1 MKTSPGEFAAR
12 CSEPGKSLVNERR
25 ATDQPTCWSNRQL
38 PAFASATKGQS
49 WQTLQLQ
56 TALVLVQATW
66 MQQQRQLQLW
76 QQESHGVLVAATN
89 AIQVGCV
96 CFVSALRY
104 PLSLCVLCG
113 LCGWSLPWTIPD
125 HSVTC
130 YGVNN
135 TTEARANPCSYLFL
149 WYMNGIVSLGH
160 SRTITQED
168 IDSQWPVRPGDDA
181 ATMQDRFGKLWREQK
196 QRPK

>member
-1 MKTSPGEFAAR
+1 MADSSAAN
-12 CSEPGKSLVNERR
+12 GAGAGAGNV
-25 ATDQPTCWSNRQL
+25 D
-38 PAFASATKGQS
+38 
-49 WQTLQLQ
+49 
-56 TALVLVQATW
+56 
-66 MQQQRQLQLW
+66 
-76 QQESHGVLVAATN
+76 AATAAAAALAAGKPRRTRGSN
-89 AIQVGCV
+89 KRNPGLCV

-113 LCGWSLPWTIPD
+113 LCGLPLPLTIPD

-130 YGVNN
+130 CGVNN
-135 TTEARANPCSYLFL
+135 ATEARANPCSYLFL

-160 SRTITQED
+160 SRTITQDD